1 MYRNSEMEKTDKK
14 TNILNAAEALF
25 ASQGF
30 EGTSTRQIANEAG
43 ANMSMI
49 NYYFG
54 SKEGVFMEIMSNR
67 IKAFSQALTSIEAE
81 DLNQLEKLMMVI
93 DQYTRRVLNN
103 IAFHK
108 MMHRE
113 LSLSQR
119 PEMYDR
125 LKQAMSGNLM
135 IIERIIN
142 EGIAQGKFRP
152 VDVRM
157 VIASIMG
164 TITNVVTS
172 PSKVTAGSRLDIKIS
187 ADREIITERLIT
199 HLKDLTS
206 TYLTPKNDTEH
217 L

>member
-1 MYRNSEMEKTDKK
+1 MEKTDKR
-14 TNILNAAEALF
+14 TSILNAAEKLF

-30 EGTSTRQIANEAG
+30 EGTSTRQIATEAG

-67 IKAFSQALTSIEAE
+67 IKGFSLALTSIEAE
-81 DLNQLEKLMMVI
+81 DLNQLGKLMMVI
-93 DQYTRRVLNN
+93 DQYTRRILNN

-113 LSLSQR
+113 LSLTQR
-119 PEMYDR
+119 PEMYDK

-142 EGIAQGKFRP
+142 EGIAQGEFRP

-172 PSKVTAGSRLDIKIS
+172 PSKVTAGSKLDIKIP
-187 ADREIITERLIT
+187 ADREILTERLIT
-199 HLKDLTS
+199 HLKDLTT
-206 TYLTPKNDTEH
+206 TYLTPQK
-217 L
+217 

>member
-1 MYRNSEMEKTDKK
+1 MEKTDKR
-14 TNILNAAEALF
+14 TSILNAAEKLF

-30 EGTSTRQIANEAG
+30 EGTSTRQIATEAG

-67 IKAFSQALTSIEAE
+67 IKGFSLALTSIEAE
-81 DLNQLEKLMMVI
+81 DLNQLGKLMMVI
-93 DQYTRRVLNN
+93 DQYTRRILNN

-113 LSLSQR
+113 LSLTQR
-119 PEMYDR
+119 PEMYDK

-142 EGIAQGKFRP
+142 EGIAQGEFRP

-172 PSKVTAGSRLDIKIS
+172 PSKVTAGSKLDIKIP
-187 ADREIITERLIT
+187 ADREILTERLIT
-199 HLKDLTS
+199 HLKDLIT
-206 TYLTPKNDTEH
+206 TYLTPQK
-217 L
+217 

>member
-1 MYRNSEMEKTDKK
+1 MEKTDKR
-14 TNILNAAEALF
+14 TRILNAAEKLF

-30 EGTSTRQIANEAG
+30 EGTSTRQIATEAG

-67 IKAFSQALTSIEAE
+67 IQGFSLALTSIEAE

-93 DQYTRRVLNN
+93 DQYTRRILDN

-119 PEMYDR
+119 PEMYDK

-142 EGIAQGKFRP
+142 EGIAQGEFRS

-172 PSKVTAGSRLDIKIS
+172 PSKITAGSKLDIKIP
-187 ADREIITERLIT
+187 ADREILTERLIT
-199 HLKDLTS
+199 HLKDLTK
-206 TYLTPKNDTEH
+206 TYLTPQK
-217 L
+217 

>member
-1 MYRNSEMEKTDKK
+1 MEKTDKR
-14 TNILNAAEALF
+14 TRILNAAEKLF

-30 EGTSTRQIANEAG
+30 EGTSTRQIATEAG

-67 IKAFSQALTSIEAE
+67 IKGFSLALTSIEAE

-93 DQYTRRVLNN
+93 DQYTRRILDN

-119 PEMYDR
+119 PEMYDK

-142 EGIAQGKFRP
+142 EGIAQGEFRS

-172 PSKVTAGSRLDIKIS
+172 PSKITAGSKLDIKIP
-187 ADREIITERLIT
+187 ADREILTERLIT
-199 HLKDLTS
+199 HLKDLTK
-206 TYLTPKNDTEH
+206 TYLTPQK
-217 L
+217 

>member
-1 MYRNSEMEKTDKK
+1 LQRNKEMEKTDKR
-14 TNILNAAEALF
+14 TSILNAAEKLF
-25 ASQGF
+25 ASQGY
-30 EGTSTRQIANEAG
+30 EGTSTRQIATEAG

-67 IKAFSQALTSIEAE
+67 IKGFSLALTSIQAE
-81 DLNQLEKLMMVI
+81 DLNQLGKLMMVI
-93 DQYTRRVLNN
+93 DQYTRRILDN
-103 IAFHK
+103 ISFHK

-119 PEMYDR
+119 PEMYDK

-142 EGIAQGKFRP
+142 EGIEQGEFRP

-164 TITNVVTS
+164 TITNVATA
-172 PSKVTAGSRLDIKIS
+172 PSKVTAGSKLDIKIP
-187 ADREIITERLIT
+187 ADREILTERLIT
-199 HLKDLTS
+199 HLKDLTT
-206 TYLTPKNDTEH
+206 TYLTPQK
-217 L
+217 

>member
-1 MYRNSEMEKTDKK
+1 MEKTDKR
-14 TNILNAAEALF
+14 TSILNAAEKLF

-67 IKAFSQALTSIEAE
+67 IKGFSLALTSIEAE
-81 DLNQLEKLMMVI
+81 DLNQLGKLMMVI
-93 DQYTRRVLNN
+93 DQYTRRILNN

-113 LSLSQR
+113 LSLTQR
-119 PEMYDR
+119 PEMYDK

-142 EGIAQGKFRP
+142 EGIAQGEFRP

-172 PSKVTAGSRLDIKIS
+172 PSKVTAGSKLDIKIP
-187 ADREIITERLIT
+187 ADREILTERLIT
-199 HLKDLTS
+199 HLKDLIT
-206 TYLTPKNDTEH
+206 TYLTPQK
-217 L
+217 

>member
-1 MYRNSEMEKTDKK
+1 MEKTDKR
-14 TNILNAAEALF
+14 TSILNAAEKLF
-25 ASQGF
+25 ASQGY
-30 EGTSTRQIANEAG
+30 EGTSTRQIATEAG

-67 IKAFSQALTSIEAE
+67 IKGFSLALTSIQAE

-93 DQYTRRVLNN
+93 DQYTRRILNN
-103 IAFHK
+103 ISFHK

-113 LSLSQR
+113 LSLTQR
-119 PEMYDR
+119 PEMYDK

-142 EGIAQGKFRP
+142 EGIEQGEFRP
-152 VDVRM
+152 VDIRM

-164 TITNVVTS
+164 TITNVATA
-172 PSKVTAGSRLDIKIS
+172 PSKVTEGSKLDIKIP
-187 ADREIITERLIT
+187 ADREILTERLIT
-199 HLKDLTS
+199 HLKDLTT
-206 TYLTPKNDTEH
+206 TYLTPQK
-217 L
+217 

>member
-1 MYRNSEMEKTDKK
+1 MEKTDKR
-14 TNILNAAEALF
+14 TSILNAAEKLF
-25 ASQGF
+25 ASQGY
-30 EGTSTRQIANEAG
+30 EGTSTRQIATEAG

-54 SKEGVFMEIMSNR
+54 SKEGVFMEIMSDR
-67 IKAFSQALTSIEAE
+67 IKGFSLALTSIEAE

-93 DQYTRRVLNN
+93 DQYTRRILTN

-119 PEMYDR
+119 PEMFDK

-142 EGIAQGKFRP
+142 EGIAQGEFRP

-172 PSKVTAGSRLDIKIS
+172 PSKVTAGSKLDIKIP
-187 ADREIITERLIT
+187 ADREILTERLII
-199 HLKDLTS
+199 HLKDLTT
-206 TYLTPKNDTEH
+206 TYLTPQK
-217 L
+217 

>member
-1 MYRNSEMEKTDKK
+1 MEKTDKR
-14 TNILNAAEALF
+14 TSILNAAEKLF

-30 EGTSTRQIANEAG
+30 EGTSTRQIATEAG

-67 IKAFSQALTSIEAE
+67 IKGFSLALTSIEAE
-81 DLNQLEKLMMVI
+81 DLNQLGKLMMVI
-93 DQYTRRVLNN
+93 DQYTRRILNN

-113 LSLSQR
+113 LSLTQR
-119 PEMYDR
+119 PEMYDK

-142 EGIAQGKFRP
+142 EGIAQGEFRP

-172 PSKVTAGSRLDIKIS
+172 PSKVTAGSKLDIKIP
-187 ADREIITERLIT
+187 ADREILTERLIT
-199 HLKDLTS
+199 HLKELIT
-206 TYLTPKNDTEH
+206 TYLTPPK
-217 L
+217 